1 MPCERFGPSV
11 NTRLTA
17 TQTFSLTIGGVAQHL
32 ISYYKVEDVEQGRL
46 RSPSTLPELASLEIS
61 PEYLDKTHF
70 RNPPKVEIGVDGIP
84 RYRGEADE
92 PDQSPLLSTP
102 LLLPSP
108 DDEGPSKRGKRYD
121 PYGNPSAPS
130 KRRSKKSTTLST
142 RSQESAGEEAPS
154 PTYSSP
160 VHHSS
165 PVYAEAGS
173 LSATT
178 NPHYATSP
186 YGYYSGYPQYG
197 STYPPASTSSSYP
210 PAPVSPM
217 PPQQTPTPPPPAA
230 APQLAYTGYTDTT
243 AASAANTYSYYPPPT
258 QPTYGSYPQVWSG
271 YSGYSSSGMHHQHSG
286 DSHDGLHKEDREEV
300 DSAA

>member
-1 MPCERFGPSV
+1 M
-11 NTRLTA
+11 
-17 TQTFSLTIGGVAQHL
+17 TIGGVAQHL

-46 RSPSTLPELASLEIS
+46 RSPSTLPELASLDIS

-92 PDQSPLLSTP
+92 PDPSPILSTP

-108 DDEGPSKRGKRYD
+108 DDEPSSSKRGKRYD
-121 PYGNPSAPS
+121 PYGAPTAP
-130 KRRSKKSTTLST
+130 KRSRKKQSNALAS
-142 RSQESAGEEAPS
+142 RSQESGGEESSS
-154 PTYSSP
+154 PTYPTPIHTSP
-160 VHHSS
+160 PSY
-165 PVYAEAGS
+165 PETGS

-178 NPHYATSP
+178 NPHYTS
-186 YGYYSGYPQYG
+186 YGNYYSSYPQYG
-197 STYPPASTSSSYP
+197 SAYPPAPTSASYP

-217 PPQQTPTPPPPAA
+217 PPQQTPTPPP
-230 APQLAYTGYTDTT
+230 APQPTQSQLTYPGYGDTT
-243 AASAANTYSYYPPPT
+243 HAAGAGSYSYYP
-258 QPTYGSYPQVWSG
+258 QAAQHSYGSYPAVWPNA
-271 YSGYSSSGMHHQHSG
+271 GYSSYAHAPGVHHQSSG